1 MSRSI
6 TLPPREHI
14 EVRWLSA
21 LSGSYPT
28 CDHAHLETQIH
39 EATQCLYRSLS
50 GQSTSWDMH
59 HLMAVLTGHPSLNEL
74 MRVLLALRSAVRQ
87 SLADSDIHTVLW
99 LDEQLDL
106 WIENCTSRYNLALKQ
121 QSHHRWTE
129 LVQRVVQLNTL
140 SYCLAELNA
149 SLDLVSAFNATVELA
164 RQLSGAD
171 LCVLYQR
178 ESDRLHLRASS
189 GTARACPQILIADDQ
204 NDLEQI
210 VVDQRH
216 RDMSLELVCQQLG
229 VPEVKAL
236 HCTPLRVNNIA
247 IGKLATIFLTEK
259 TFTQQE
265 LRLQEIFADRAAHAI
280 DNAQIYEQLG
290 TLTAECERRQIA
302 CEMHDTLL
310 QTLISLNINLR
321 VLHNHAQQ
329 GNWHEV
335 LPLVETARQ
344 LGKVA
349 IQEGRDA
356 VSGLREANPS
366 GAAGDLV
373 EALQPEIAA
382 FADRADLQPEVET
395 HGEVYV
401 LPQISH
407 QVRRL
412 VGEALTNVHR
422 HANASRVR
430 IIITANDDQLRVE
443 IRDDG
448 VGFQL
453 SRVDQETSFGLVGMH
468 ERARLIHG
476 TVTIDSAPGH
486 GTTVTLT
493 CPLR

>member
-14 EVRWLSA
+14 EARWLSA
-21 LSGSYPT
+21 LHRSYPT
-28 CDHAHLETQIH
+28 CDRAHLETQIH
-39 EATQCLYRSLS
+39 EATKCLYRCLA
-50 GQSTSWDMH
+50 GQSASWEMQ
-59 HLMAVLTGHPSLNEL
+59 HLMAVLTAQPSLNEL
-74 MRVLLALRSAVRQ
+74 LRVLLALRSAVRL
-87 SLADSDIHTVLW
+87 SLADSDAHTVLW
-99 LDEQLDL
+99 LDEQLDR
-106 WIENCTSRYNLALKQ
+106 WIEDCTNRYNLALKQ
-121 QSHHRWTE
+121 HSRRRWTDM
-129 LVQRVVQLNTL
+129 VQRVVQLNTL

-164 RQLSGAD
+164 RQLTGAD

-178 ESDRLHLRASS
+178 EGDQLHLRASS
-189 GTARACPQILIADDQ
+189 GTAGACPQIPIAAGESVM
-204 NDLEQI
+204 EQV
-210 VVDQRH
+210 VVDQQH
-216 RDMSLELVCQQLG
+216 HHISLELVCERLG
-229 VPEVKAL
+229 LPGVKAL
-236 HCTPLRVNNIA
+236 HCTPLWVNNIA
-247 IGKLATIFLTEK
+247 IGKLATVFFTEK
-259 TFTQQE
+259 TFTPQE

-280 DNAQIYEQLG
+280 NNAEIHEQLG

-329 GNWHEV
+329 GNWNEA
-335 LPLVETARQ
+335 LPLVETARH

-356 VSGLREANPS
+356 VSGLREADRS

-373 EALQPEIAA
+373 EALQPELAA
-382 FADRADLQPEVET
+382 FADRAGLQPEIET

-422 HANASRVR
+422 HANAHSVQLLVA
-430 IIITANDDQLRVE
+430 ANGDQLRVE
-443 IRDDG
+443 IHDDG

-453 SRVDQETSFGLVGMH
+453 SKVDQEASFGLVGMH

-476 TVTIDSAPGH
+476 KVTIDSTPGH
-486 GTTVTLT
+486 GTTVTIT